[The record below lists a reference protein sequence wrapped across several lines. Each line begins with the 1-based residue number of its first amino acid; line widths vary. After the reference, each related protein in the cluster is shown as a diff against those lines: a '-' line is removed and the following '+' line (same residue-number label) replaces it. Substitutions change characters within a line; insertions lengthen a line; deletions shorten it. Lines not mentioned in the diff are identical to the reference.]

1 MSRPSFNSAF
11 AGEIDIFLKY
21 RQTTGICINQDIH
34 YLKKLDV
41 FLQANKTSLVGF
53 NADVSALWR
62 SRHNGESDHGHYMR
76 INFSKRFVEFL
87 FVKGY
92 KVTLLRDVCPPK
104 SNFVPHIY
112 TDDEIDRYF
121 QAVDAYD
128 FQGNPKNKIQLP
140 VLFRLLYS
148 CGLRVTETLMI
159 RMKDVDLEEGIVR
172 LRVTKRSKER
182 YAVLSE
188 SMHALLKEY
197 AVRAFYLLK
206 EDDFIF
212 SNRKG
217 SALRRDWLEDVHSRL
232 LCAAGIP
239 SVSAAGSTKRLHDWR
254 HTHAVS
260 AFKQMVDCG
269 HDMYVALP
277 ILSAYMGHASI
288 MATER
293 YLRLAVNLYPYL
305 QKKFDTALEDVFGK
319 EVCHED

>member
-1 MSRPSFNSAF
+1 MNRPSFTSVFAREIEAF
-11 AGEIDIFLKY
+11 LDY
-21 RQTTGICINQDIH
+21 RQATGICIDQDIR

-41 FLQANKTSLVGF
+41 FLEDNKIPLVGF
-53 NADVSALWR
+53 DSKVSVSWR
-62 SRHNGESDHGHYMR
+62 SRRDDESGHGHYMR
-76 INFSKRFVEFL
+76 INFTKRFFEFL

-92 KVTLLRDVCPPK
+92 KVALLRDARPPK

-112 TDDEIDRYF
+112 TDNEIDRYF
-121 QAVDAYD
+121 QAVDAYH
-128 FQGNPKNKIQLP
+128 FPGNPKNKIQLP

-159 RMKDVDLEEGIVR
+159 RMKDVDLEEGIIR
-172 LRVTKRSKER
+172 LRVTKGSKER

-197 AVRAFYLLK
+197 ADKAFCLLG

-217 SALRRDWLEDVHSRL
+217 SALRCDWLEDAHSRL
-232 LCAAGIP
+232 LCMAGIP
-239 SVSAAGSTKRLHDWR
+239 SASAAGSTKRLHDWR
-254 HTHAVS
+254 HTHAVG
-260 AFKQMVDCG
+260 AFKQMVEHG

-277 ILSAYMGHASI
+277 ILSAYMDHASI

-293 YLRLAVNLYPYL
+293 YLRLAVNFYPYL
-305 QKKFDTALEDVFGK
+305 QE
-319 EVCHED
+319 

>member
-1 MSRPSFNSAF
+1 MNRPSFISAF
-11 AGEIDIFLKY
+11 AGEIDVFLDY
-21 RQTTGICINQDIH
+21 RQATGICTDQDIL

-41 FLQANKTSLVGF
+41 FLEDSKIPLIGF
-53 NADVSALWR
+53 DAEVSALWR
-62 SRHNGESDHGHYMR
+62 TRRDVESDHGHYMR
-76 INFSKRFVEFL
+76 INFTKRFFEFL

-92 KVTLLRDVCPPK
+92 KVALLRDVRPPK

-121 QAVDAYD
+121 KAVDVHD
-128 FQGNPKNKIQLP
+128 FPGNPKNKIQLP

-159 RMKDVDLEEGIVR
+159 RMKDVDLEEGIIR
-172 LRVTKRSKER
+172 LRVTKGSKER

-197 AVRAFYLLK
+197 AHKSFYLLG

-217 SALRRDWLEDVHSRL
+217 SALRCDWLEEIHSRL
-232 LCAAGIP
+232 LCMAGIP
-239 SVSAAGSTKRLHDWR
+239 SASAAGSNKRLHDWR
-254 HTHAVS
+254 HTHAVG
-260 AFKQMVDCG
+260 AFKQMVELG

-277 ILSAYMGHASI
+277 ILSDYMGHSSI

-293 YLRLAVNLYPYL
+293 YVRLAVNLYPYL
-305 QKKFDTALEDVFGK
+305 QKKFDATLEDVFGK
-319 EVCHED
+319 EVHYED

>member
-1 MSRPSFNSAF
+1 MNRPSFVSAF
-11 AGEIDIFLKY
+11 AGEIDVFLDY
-21 RQTTGICINQDIH
+21 RQATGICINQDIL

-41 FLQANKTSLVGF
+41 FLEDNKIPLIGF
-53 NADVSALWR
+53 DAEVSALWR
-62 SRHNGESDHGHYMR
+62 SHRDVESDHGHYMR
-76 INFSKRFVEFL
+76 INFTKRFFEFL

-92 KVTLLRDVCPPK
+92 KVTLLRDVRPPK

-128 FQGNPKNKIQLP
+128 FPGNPKNKIQLP

-159 RMKDVDLEEGIVR
+159 RMKDVDLEEGIIR
-172 LRVTKRSKER
+172 LRVTKGSKER

-197 AVRAFYLLK
+197 ADKTFYLLG

-217 SALRRDWLEDVHSRL
+217 SALRRDWLEEIHSRL
-232 LCAAGIP
+232 LCMAGIP
-239 SVSAAGSTKRLHDWR
+239 SASASGSTKRLHDWR
-254 HTHAVS
+254 HTHAVG
-260 AFKQMVDCG
+260 AFKQMVERG

-277 ILSAYMGHASI
+277 ILSAYMGHSSI

-305 QKKFDTALEDVFGK
+305 QKKFDATLEDVFGK
-319 EVCHED
+319 EVHCED

>member
-1 MSRPSFNSAF
+1 MNRPSFISAF
-11 AGEIDIFLKY
+11 AGEIGVFLDY
-21 RQTTGICINQDIH
+21 RQATGICIDQDIL
-34 YLKKLDV
+34 YLKKLDA
-41 FLQANKTSLVGF
+41 FLEDNKIPLIGFGPEVSTS
-53 NADVSALWR
+53 WR
-62 SRHNGESDHGHYMR
+62 SRCDRESGHGHYMR
-76 INFSKRFVEFL
+76 INFTKRFFEFL

-92 KVTLLRDVCPPK
+92 KVALLRDVRPPK

-128 FQGNPKNKIQLP
+128 SPGNPKNKIQLT

-159 RMKDVDLEEGIVR
+159 RIKDVDIEEGIIR
-172 LRVTKRSKER
+172 LRVTKGSKER

-197 AVRAFYLLK
+197 ADKTFYLLGK
-206 EDDFIF
+206 DDFIF

-217 SALRRDWLEDVHSRL
+217 SALRRDWLEEVHSRL
-232 LCAAGIP
+232 LCMAGIP
-239 SVSAAGSTKRLHDWR
+239 SASAAGSTKRLHDWR
-254 HTHAVS
+254 HTHAVG
-260 AFKQMVDCG
+260 AFKQMVERG

-288 MATER
+288 TATER

-305 QKKFDTALEDVFGK
+305 QEKFNTTLEDVFGK
-319 EVCHED
+319 EVHCED

>member
-1 MSRPSFNSAF
+1 MNRPSFISAF
-11 AGEIDIFLKY
+11 AGEIDVFLDY
-21 RQTTGICINQDIH
+21 RQATGICINQDIL

-41 FLQANKTSLVGF
+41 FLEDNKIPLIGF
-53 NADVSALWR
+53 DAEVSALWR
-62 SRHNGESDHGHYMR
+62 SRRDVESDHGHYMR
-76 INFSKRFVEFL
+76 INFTKRFFEFL

-92 KVTLLRDVCPPK
+92 KVALLRDVRPPK

-121 QAVDAYD
+121 QALDAHD
-128 FQGNPKNKIQLP
+128 FPGNPKNKVQLP

-159 RMKDVDLEEGIVR
+159 RMKDVDLEEGIIR
-172 LRVTKRSKER
+172 LRVTKGSKER

-188 SMHALLKEY
+188 SMHTLLKEY
-197 AVRAFYLLK
+197 ANKAFYLLG

-217 SALRRDWLEDVHSRL
+217 SALRRDWLEEIHSRL
-232 LCAAGIP
+232 LYMAGIP
-239 SVSAAGSTKRLHDWR
+239 SASAAGSTKRLHDWR
-254 HTHAVS
+254 HTHAVG
-260 AFKQMVDCG
+260 AFKQMVERG
-269 HDMYVALP
+269 YDMYVALP
-277 ILSAYMGHASI
+277 ILSAYMGHVSI

-305 QKKFDTALEDVFGK
+305 QKKFDATLEDVFGK
-319 EVCHED
+319 EVHYED

>member
-1 MSRPSFNSAF
+1 MNRPSFISAF
-11 AGEIDIFLKY
+11 AGEIDVFLDY
-21 RQTTGICINQDIH
+21 RQATGICTDQDIL

-41 FLQANKTSLVGF
+41 FLEDSKIPLIGF
-53 NADVSALWR
+53 DAEVSALWR
-62 SRHNGESDHGHYMR
+62 TRRDVESDHGHYMR
-76 INFSKRFVEFL
+76 INFTKRFFEFL

-92 KVTLLRDVCPPK
+92 KVALLRDVRPPK

-121 QAVDAYD
+121 KAVDVHD
-128 FQGNPKNKIQLP
+128 FPGNPKNKIQLP

-159 RMKDVDLEEGIVR
+159 RMKDVDLEEGIIR
-172 LRVTKRSKER
+172 LRVTKGSKER

-197 AVRAFYLLK
+197 AHKSFYLLG

-217 SALRRDWLEDVHSRL
+217 SALRCDWLEEIHSRL
-232 LCAAGIP
+232 LCMAGIP
-239 SVSAAGSTKRLHDWR
+239 SASAAGSAKRLHDWR
-254 HTHAVS
+254 HTHAVG
-260 AFKQMVDCG
+260 AFKQMVELG

-277 ILSAYMGHASI
+277 ILSDYMGHSSI

-293 YLRLAVNLYPYL
+293 YVRLAVNLYPYL
-305 QKKFDTALEDVFGK
+305 QKKFDATLEDVFGK
-319 EVCHED
+319 EVHYED